1 MLRAQLA
8 GSGQLRSR
16 GSIEIPRSGAAAT
29 LRITGLGVKFGG
41 VQALDD
47 VDLNL
52 ISGQVCAVVGPNGSG
67 KTTLLNAISGFVRI
81 HSGQIWV
88 GDLALHK
95 TAAFRRKAAG
105 IGRAFQVPPIVPG
118 WTVAQYLDT
127 ANYSW
132 RTPSWYRSVLRPGRT
147 QREAELAR
155 AEAYAELERVG
166 VHAAADALIGEIS
179 LGELKL
185 IDVARARIGA
195 TRLVLLDEPTSGL
208 GLGEVSDLQDFIR
221 TTADTGPTVIVV
233 EHNLEFVAEIA
244 DVVVVLDQGR
254 VVATGSP
261 EDVFADP
268 AVRDAYMGGFA
279 RHGRLADEELR
290 GRSNT
295 GRTSDVN
302 HSSDAPRTPSS

>member
-1 MLRAQLA
+1 MKTP
-8 GSGQLRSR
+8 G
-16 GSIEIPRSGAAAT
+16 SGAAAT
-29 LRITGLGVKFGG
+29 LRITGLGVRFRG

-52 ISGQVCAVVGPNGSG
+52 TSGRVCAVVGPNGSG

-105 IGRAFQVPPIVPG
+105 IGRAFQVPPIMPG
-118 WTVAQYLDT
+118 WTVTQYLDT

-132 RTPSWYRSVLRPGRT
+132 RAPSWYRSVLRPGRT
-147 QREAELAR
+147 QREAEMAR
-155 AEAYAELERVG
+155 AEAYAELEHVG
-166 VHAAADALIGEIS
+166 VHAAADALVGEIS

-185 IDVARARIGA
+185 IDVVRARIGA

-221 TTADTGPTVIVV
+221 TTADTGLTVIVV

-254 VVATGSP
+254 VVACGSP
-261 EDVFADP
+261 AEVFADP
-268 AVRDAYMGGFA
+268 AVRNAYMGGFA
-279 RHGRLADEELR
+279 RHGRLADDESQR
-290 GRSNT
+290 RSDT
-295 GRTSDVN
+295 GRASDVSD
-302 HSSDAPRTPSS
+302 SSATPRTSSS